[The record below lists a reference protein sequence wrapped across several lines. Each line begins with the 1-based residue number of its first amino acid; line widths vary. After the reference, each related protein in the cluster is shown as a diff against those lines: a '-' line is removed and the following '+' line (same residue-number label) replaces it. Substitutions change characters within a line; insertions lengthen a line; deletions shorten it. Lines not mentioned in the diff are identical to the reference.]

1 MALMTPQGALT
12 TRDDAS
18 YTKTSGAQRIFRRA
32 AVLTLAF
39 ALGAASLAADLRPA
53 LAHGPESV
61 PDLAESRL
69 DSVVN
74 ISTAQNVTGQRSV
87 PMPQVPDG
95 SPFQEFFD
103 EFFNRQ
109 NRDNTNRPR
118 RVQSLGSGFVLDG
131 TEGIIITNNH
141 VIEGADEITVNFND
155 GSKLAAEVIGTDPKT
170 DLAVLKVD
178 PDGPLKAVAFGD
190 SDKMRVGDW
199 VMAIGNPFGLG
210 GTVTTGIVSA
220 RNRDINSG
228 PYDNYLQTDAS
239 INRGNSGGPLFNE
252 LGEVIGI
259 NTAIISPSGG
269 SIGIGFAIPSKTAMQ
284 VIAQLR
290 EFGETRRGWLG
301 VRIQEVTDEI
311 AESLGMSDAEGALV
325 AGITEGGPAEEAG
338 LTAGDVIVEFNGER
352 VPSMR
357 DLPRMVADTPVA
369 EEVDVVV
376 LRKGTEVTL
385 KVTLGRLEEADSAV
399 ADASGE
405 SPADEPSE
413 TSSMLGMTLAPMS
426 DELREKYTIA
436 EDVEGVVVTEVEAGS
451 DAAEKRITAGDV
463 IVEVAQEAVKAPA
476 DIGARVQTLKEEGRR
491 LALLLISNAQ
501 GEVRFIP
508 VPIED

>member
-1 MALMTPQGALT
+1 MTPQGALT

-178 PDGPLKAVAFGD
+178 PEGPLKAVAFGD

-338 LTAGDVIVEFNGER
+338 LTAGDVIIEFNGQR

-476 DIGARVQTLKEEGRR
+476 DIRARVQTLKEEGRR

>member
-1 MALMTPQGALT
+1 
-12 TRDDAS
+12 
-18 YTKTSGAQRIFRRA
+18 
-32 AVLTLAF
+32 
-39 ALGAASLAADLRPA
+39 
-53 LAHGPESV
+53 
-61 PDLAESRL
+61 
-69 DSVVN
+69 
-74 ISTAQNVTGQRSV
+74 
-87 PMPQVPDG
+87 
-95 SPFQEFFD
+95 
-103 EFFNRQ
+103 
-109 NRDNTNRPR
+109 
-118 RVQSLGSGFVLDG
+118 
-131 TEGIIITNNH
+131 
-141 VIEGADEITVNFND
+141 
-155 GSKLAAEVIGTDPKT
+155 
-170 DLAVLKVD
+170 
-178 PDGPLKAVAFGD
+178 
-190 SDKMRVGDW
+190 
-199 VMAIGNPFGLG
+199 
-210 GTVTTGIVSA
+210 
-220 RNRDINSG
+220 
-228 PYDNYLQTDAS
+228 
-239 INRGNSGGPLFNE
+239 
-252 LGEVIGI
+252 
-259 NTAIISPSGG
+259 
-269 SIGIGFAIPSKTAMQ
+269 

-413 TSSMLGMTLAPMS
+413 SSSMLGMMLAPMS

-463 IVEVAQEAVKAPA
+463 IVEVAQEAVKAPQ
-476 DIGARVQTLKEEGRR
+476 DIRARVQTLKEEGRR